1 MILLILDF
9 GNTKFDV
16 FWEKFRSPKS
26 EIQNQMKYYIIAG
39 ERSGDLHGSNLIKGI
54 RKHDESAEI
63 RAWGG
68 DMMQHAGAEIVKHYR
83 DLAFMGFFEVVKN
96 LPTILGFLS
105 FCKKDILQF
114 QPDVVILIDYA
125 GFNMRVA
132 KFAKLKGI
140 KTFYYISPKV
150 WAWNQSRA
158 LNLKKYVDKLFVIF
172 PFEKDFFKKYDY
184 EVDYVGNPLFDAI
197 ADFTPAKDFRKEAR
211 LGQKPI
217 IAILPGSRKQEIEG
231 MLAMMLTQ
239 VYQFPEY
246 QFVIAAVSNLPK
258 ELYARWQSI
267 FPVKIVVD
275 DAYNLL
281 SVADAALVT
290 SGTATLETALFNVP
304 QVVCYRGGWAAYQV
318 YKRVIRVPFVSL
330 VNLIAERKVVT
341 ELLQY
346 DLTKENLQTE
356 LTKITINKESR
367 EEQLKGYEEIRNLL
381 GTKGASEKAGALMV
395 NYLKQ

>member
-1 MILLILDF
+1 
-9 GNTKFDV
+9 
-16 FWEKFRSPKS
+16 
-26 EIQNQMKYYIIAG
+26 MKYYIIAG

-54 RKHDESAEI
+54 RKHDPDAQI

-68 DMMQHAGAEIVKHYR
+68 DMMQDAGAEVVNHYR
-83 DLAFMGFFEVVKN
+83 DLAFMGFFEVIKN

-105 FCKKDILQF
+105 FCKKDIKNF

-125 GFNMRVA
+125 GFNMRIA
-132 KFAKLKGI
+132 KFAKTNGF

-158 LNLKKYVDKLFVIF
+158 LKIKQFVDKMFVIF

-184 EVDYVGNPLFDAI
+184 EVEYVGNPLFDSI
-197 ADFTPAKDFRKEAR
+197 ADFTPKDDFRKSAR

-217 IAILPGSRKQEIEG
+217 IALLPGSRKQEVET
-231 MLAMMLTQ
+231 MLPLMMSQ
-239 VYQFPEY
+239 VYEFPDY
-246 QFVIAAVSNLPK
+246 QFVIGAVSNLPK

-267 FPVKIVVD
+267 FPVKLVMD

-281 SVADAALVT
+281 SIADAVLVT
-290 SGTATLETALFNVP
+290 SGTATLETALFKVP

-330 VNLIAERKVVT
+330 VNLIAGREVVK
-341 ELLQY
+341 ELIQN
-346 DLTKENLQTE
+346 DLTKENLTE
-356 LTKITINKESR
+356 ELSKITINQTTR
-367 EEQLKGYEEIRNLL
+367 QNQLDGYTEIRNIL
-381 GTKGASEKAGALMV
+381 GEKGASERAGALMV
-395 NYLKQ
+395 AELKK

>member
-1 MILLILDF
+1 M
-9 GNTKFDV
+9 
-16 FWEKFRSPKS
+16 R
-26 EIQNQMKYYIIAG
+26 YYIIAG

-54 RKHDESAEI
+54 CKHDPDAQI

-68 DMMQHAGAEIVKHYR
+68 DMMQEAGAEIVKHYR
-83 DLAFMGFFEVVKN
+83 ELAFMGFFEVIKN
-96 LPTILGFLS
+96 LPTILGFLA
-105 FCKKDILQF
+105 FCKKDIKNF
-114 QPDVVILIDYA
+114 QPDVVILIDYS

-132 KFAKLKGI
+132 KFAKLNGFKN
-140 KTFYYISPKV
+140 FYYISPKV

-158 LNLKKYVDKLFVIF
+158 LNIKRFVDKMFVIF
-172 PFEKDFFKKYDY
+172 PFEKDFFKQYDY
-184 EVDYVGNPLFDAI
+184 EVEYVGNPLFDAI
-197 ADFTPAKDFRKEAR
+197 ADFTPNPNFRKDAR

-217 IAILPGSRKQEIEG
+217 IALLPGSRKQEVDS
-231 MLAMMLTQ
+231 MLSLMLSQ
-239 VYQFPEY
+239 VYEFPDY
-246 QFVIAAVSNLPK
+246 QFVIGTVSNLPK

-267 FPVKIVVD
+267 FPVKLVVD

-330 VNLIAERKVVT
+330 VNLIAGREVVK

-346 DLTKENLQTE
+346 DLTKENLTDE
-356 LTKITINKESR
+356 LTKITINQSTR
-367 EEQLKGYEEIRNLL
+367 QNQLDGYAEISNIL
-381 GTKGASEKAGALMV
+381 GEKGASERAGMLMV
-395 NYLKQ
+395 NEIRKNKGTK

>member
-1 MILLILDF
+1 VPYF
-9 GNTKFDV
+9 QK
-16 FWEKFRSPKS
+16 K
-26 EIQNQMKYYIIAG
+26 MKYYIIAG

-54 RKHDESAEI
+54 RKNDPNAQI

-68 DMMQHAGAEIVKHYR
+68 EMMQAAGAEVVKNYR
-83 DLAFMGFFEVVKN
+83 DLAFMGFFEVIKN

-114 QPDVVILIDYA
+114 KPDVVILIDYA

-132 KFAKLKGI
+132 KFAKQSGI
-140 KTFYYISPKV
+140 RTFYYISPKV

-158 LNLKKYVDKLFVIF
+158 LKIKASVDKMFVIF
-172 PFEKDFFKKYDY
+172 PFEKEFFKKFDYDV
-184 EVDYVGNPLFDAI
+184 EYVGNPLFDAI
-197 ADFTPAKDFRKEAR
+197 ADFSPKENFRKEAR

-217 IAILPGSRKQEIEG
+217 IALLPGSRKQEVET
-231 MLAMMLTQ
+231 MLPLMMSQ
-239 VYQFPEY
+239 VYEFPDY
-246 QFVIAAVSNLPK
+246 QFVIGAVSNLPK

-267 FPVKIVVD
+267 FPVKIVMD

-330 VNLIAERKVVT
+330 VNLIAGREVVK

-356 LTKITINKESR
+356 LTKITINTETR
-367 EEQLKGYEEIRNLL
+367 NAQLEGYAEIKNIL
-381 GTKGASEKAGALMV
+381 GEAGASERAGALV
-395 NYLKQ
+395 VKEIT